1 MRTSPGAEVAESRRP
16 WCRFSGQ
23 SHQALRRLRGGSES
37 SVSAAAATAADV
49 SGHICPGLGSSV
61 GGAATSAVG
70 RTDRSAGGGDL
81 AESCADVANAAS
93 GAISSAG
100 RSQLSSE
107 SSGGTPKGTPSHST
121 ATLRGLLG
129 HSTSARPPRVLRGYT
144 RVSSRHVKGPLWVLK
159 GTSLRTAATSA
170 ERRSAWSGARP
181 SSAS

>member
-37 SVSAAAATAADV
+37 SASAATAADV

-70 RTDRSAGGGDL
+70 RTDRSAGGGDV
-81 AESCADVANAAS
+81 AESCADLAESCTDVATAAS

-107 SSGGTPKGTPSHST
+107 SSGGTPKRTPSHST
-121 ATLRGLLG
+121 ATLRGLSW
-129 HSTSARPPRVLRGYT
+129 HSKSALQGYYKGTT
-144 RVSSRHVKGPLWVLK
+144 RVSSRHVKGPL
-159 GTSLRTAATSA
+159 
-170 ERRSAWSGARP
+170 
-181 SSAS
+181 